1 MKTTR
6 FFRDAAKNPVAV
18 VLLLA
23 MVALM
28 VFLIVGDIINMR
40 DADTRYMYC
49 ENLCYL
55 VNNISIC
62 YFACIVLLM
71 VYLTYMN
78 KQYSKWIIR
87 LFYVLGVSSLLYFAI
102 AGQVFDYVFHHVEAD
117 YTENLPSLAR
127 TAFTGPAYWIILGY
141 FFIPRILKDAR
152 KLQEEQE
159 LTV

>member
-1 MKTTR
+1 MKTNR

-40 DADTRYMYC
+40 DADTHYMYC

-62 YFACIVLLM
+62 YFACIV
-71 VYLTYMN
+71 
-78 KQYSKWIIR
+78 S
-87 LFYVLGVSSLLYFAI
+87 
-102 AGQVFDYVFHHVEAD
+102 
-117 YTENLPSLAR
+117 
-127 TAFTGPAYWIILGY
+127 
-141 FFIPRILKDAR
+141 
-152 KLQEEQE
+152 
-159 LTV
+159 

>member
-1 MKTTR
+1 MKTAR
-6 FFRDAAKNPVAV
+6 FFRDAAKNPVSV

-28 VFLIVGDIINMR
+28 ACLIVGDIINMR
-40 DADTRYMYC
+40 DADTHYKYC

-55 VNNISIC
+55 VKNISIC
-62 YFACIVLLM
+62 YFACIVFLM
-71 VYLTYMN
+71 AYLTYIN

-102 AGQVFDYVFHHVEAD
+102 AGQVFDYVFHHVEAN
-117 YTENLPSLAR
+117 YAEKLPSLAR

-152 KLQEEQE
+152 KLQEEQK

>member
-6 FFRDAAKNPVAV
+6 FFRDVAKNPVAV

-40 DADTRYMYC
+40 DADTHYMYC

-71 VYLTYMN
+71 VYLTYIN
-78 KQYSKWIIR
+78 KQYSKWIVR

-117 YTENLPSLAR
+117 YAEKLPSLPVRPSRVRPIGSSLAISSSP
-127 TAFTGPAYWIILGY
+127 AF
-141 FFIPRILKDAR
+141 
-152 KLQEEQE
+152 
-159 LTV
+159 

>member
-1 MKTTR
+1 MDIKQ
-6 FFRDAAKNPVAV
+6 FFRKGENLVGMGIL
-18 VLLLA
+18 LLLA
-23 MVALM
+23 VYMVWLM
-28 VFLIVGDIINMR
+28 VGDVSRMQEATTKYDYYQNFIYLID
-40 DADTRYMYC
+40 
-49 ENLCYL
+49 
-55 VNNISIC
+55 NIART
-62 YFACIVLLM
+62 YFCCIFLLM

-78 KQYSKWIIR
+78 KQYSKWIVR

-117 YTENLPSLAR
+117 YAEKLPSLAR

>member
-6 FFRDAAKNPVAV
+6 FFRDAAKNPEAV

-23 MVALM
+23 VVALM

-40 DADTRYMYC
+40 GADTRYMYC

-71 VYLTYMN
+71 VYLTYIN
-78 KQYSKWIIR
+78 KQYSKWIVR

-117 YTENLPSLAR
+117 YAEKLP
-127 TAFTGPAYWIILGY
+127 
-141 FFIPRILKDAR
+141 
-152 KLQEEQE
+152 
-159 LTV
+159 

>member
-6 FFRDAAKNPVAV
+6 FFRDVAKNPVSV

-23 MVALM
+23 TAALM
-28 VFLIVGDIINMR
+28 AFLIVGDIINMR
-40 DADTRYMYC
+40 SASTNYMYC

-62 YFACIVLLM
+62 YFACILLLM

-102 AGQVFDYVFHHVEAD
+102 AGHVFDYVFHHVKP
-117 YTENLPSLAR
+117 TMPKNCPRWLVRPLPVR
-127 TAFTGPAYWIILGY
+127 
-141 FFIPRILKDAR
+141 RIGLS
-152 KLQEEQE
+152 
-159 LTV
+159 

>member
-6 FFRDAAKNPVAV
+6 FFRDVAKNPVSV

-23 MVALM
+23 TAALM
-28 VFLIVGDIINMR
+28 AFLIVGDIINMR
-40 DADTRYMYC
+40 SASTNYMYC

-55 VNNISIC
+55 INNISIC
-62 YFACIVLLM
+62 YFACILLLM

-102 AGQVFDYVFHHVEAD
+102 AGQVFDYVFHHVEAN
-117 YTENLPSLAR
+117 YAEKLPSLAR
-127 TAFTGPAYWIILGY
+127 TAFTGPAYWIVLGY
-141 FFIPRILKDAR
+141 FFIPRILKDAQ
-152 KLQEEQE
+152 KLKEEQE